1 MAPLLVAFAPDVWYN
16 PARKGGAEFVGTVRP
31 VQWDK
36 LVNPA
41 FRASHRRS
49 KKSPLSGGGTFLD
62 NIETIGEIARSL
74 KARRGAALRAF
85 VKGENFTK
93 SKG

>member
-1 MAPLLVAFAPDVWYN
+1 MEGRLELV
-16 PARKGGAEFVGTVRP
+16 REFRP

-49 KKSPLSGGGTFLD
+49 KKSPLSGGRAFLD